1 MDDTTRANGYKH
13 GRPEGRD
20 VKPADEIVRK
30 VIEALPAE
38 ARLYPDVYAWQVT
51 DALEAAT
58 VAPAVDREAL
68 GDIIRP
74 HIADEYMQGQVSPS
88 DEVVLDEI
96 FASGV
101 LRDVRDVQ
109 AETLRDVAAH
119 IEKLRALE
127 ESVPADNVTHSAMRS
142 HLMMEFEVLRDYF
155 LRRAD
160 SIEDND
166 ND

>member
-68 GDIIRP
+68 EQ
-74 HIADEYMQGQVSPS
+74 AAEQVRGVRGLGS
-88 DEVVLDEI
+88 ET
-96 FASGV
+96 SGHTSTYS
-101 LRDVRDVQ
+101 VRNW
-109 AETLRDVAAH
+109 
-119 IEKLRALE
+119 LRARAQAIRE
-127 ESVPADNVTHSAMRS
+127 ARS
-142 HLMMEFEVLRDYF
+142 D
-155 LRRAD
+155 
-160 SIEDND
+160 
-166 ND
+166 

>member
-38 ARLYPDVYAWQVT
+38 TRLYPDVYAWQVT

-58 VAPAVDREAL
+58 SAPAIDREAL

-96 FASGV
+96 FASGI

-109 AETLRDVAAH
+109 AEALERVREE
-119 IEKLRALE
+119 IRALACW
-127 ESVPADNVTHSAMRS
+127 ADPVTGRS
-142 HLMMEFEVLRDYF
+142 GFNLGNDEDGEAGARMAVLDILAQAIREA
-155 LRRAD
+155 RNER
-160 SIEDND
+160 
-166 ND
+166 

>member
-38 ARLYPDVYAWQVT
+38 TRLYPDVYAWQVT

-58 VAPAVDREAL
+58 SAPAVDREAL
-68 GDIIRP
+68 ASVLE
-74 HIADEYMQGQVSPS
+74 ADECYERDANSAGWVFHPRLGA
-88 DEVVLDEI
+88 DALI
-96 FASGV
+96 ASGL

-109 AETLRDVAAH
+109 AETLEQAADAM
-119 IEKLRALE
+119 EAAPGPLEEYREAALE
-127 ESVPADNVTHSAMRS
+127 EARYLRARAQAIREARS
-142 HLMMEFEVLRDYF
+142 ER
-155 LRRAD
+155 
-160 SIEDND
+160 
-166 ND
+166 